1 MLLIKQTDM
10 KHNNSILSNEFFA
23 LESLV
28 ESLQERL
35 FGTAMTIPNDE
46 LDLTISDKKIVCSK
60 LIDIAS
66 DLHFIGKT
74 FHINKKQKNMKNS
87 LDYLFGNL
95 MGGVNEL
102 VKDSEKI
109 IENEKLKTTK
119 GTKKD

>member
-1 MLLIKQTDM
+1 M

-35 FGTAMTIPNDE
+35 FGTAMTITNDE

-60 LIDIAS
+60 LIDISS

-74 FHINKKQKNMKNS
+74 FHINKKQTNMKNS
-87 LDYLFGNL
+87 LDHLFGNL
-95 MGGVNEL
+95 MGNVDEL
-102 VKDSEKI
+102 VKDGEKI

-119 GTKKD
+119 GTKKN